1 MKSLHMLLL
10 FALISFSVSLSSC
23 ITESNKEEEVIVSS
37 EKDSSAKDAIKEA
50 PETTRPEPT
59 TSTGNGAAEPGVGTT
74 ATNAAP
80 FMEKA
85 LRSHQQDIHIAGLAE
100 SKGTNADIK
109 NLARALR
116 VDHQQL
122 LDELK
127 AISGNAPSGPAQGKE
142 VSELEKL
149 KEVSFD
155 EAWKSTMLKQQESLI
170 NTYTIQLGKENDPVL
185 QAHLNKAITV
195 LRSNRQK
202 MVEFLSK

>member
-1 MKSLHMLLL
+1 MKLLHLFLL
-10 FALISFSVSLSSC
+10 FVLISFSVSLSSC

-37 EKDSSAKDAIKEA
+37 ESDSPKIVEGKEV
-50 PETTRPEPT
+50 PEPRPDPKN
-59 TSTGNGAAEPGVGTT
+59 STGNDVSEPVVGTT

-80 FMEKA
+80 FIEKA

-127 AISGNAPSGPAQGKE
+127 AISGNAPNGPAQGKE

-202 MVEFLSK
+202 MVAFLSK